1 MMIRILEFASP
12 RVPRKGRDEDSPIS
26 DSTEVD
32 LSTQVGT
39 ERRGRSSRTTRSQ
52 SQRTDANAMMPTTR
66 TRSIDR
72 IREKKVHQSPV
83 PKYEATE

>member
-1 MMIRILEFASP
+1 MMNRILE
-12 RVPRKGRDEDSPIS
+12 GRDEDSPIS

-39 ERRGRSSRTTRSQ
+39 KRSGRSSGSTRSQ
-52 SQRTDANAMMPTTR
+52 SQRMDANVMLP
-66 TRSIDR
+66 TRSSDR

-83 PKYEATE
+83 PKYEETE